1 MLLGSTVDKR
11 LFLSLDDIKQE
22 HKRRHHPSSVSDC
35 KFACMD
41 IIYLLLLIL
50 SDES

>member
-1 MLLGSTVDKR
+1 MLLGSAVDKR

-35 KFACMD
+35 GNVHVWILFAY
-41 IIYLLLLIL
+41 I
-50 SDES
+50 S